1 MTNTLTD
8 QLKNIP
14 MFRGLPEKDMETL
27 AQEVAERTFAPGETL
42 MRKGDVGDSLFLIVE
57 GGVKIVSEK
66 TPGGTLIL
74 NRVGPGETIG
84 EMSLLEQTSR
94 SATVIAD
101 SPTKTLELKHEAFL
115 KLLQHRPELGLALIR
130 DMSSRIRFAST
141 YIEKAIDWSKHIA
154 EGNYSA
160 AINSIAS
167 AKSGKDNPSDEV
179 KADQLVEIKFRASG
193 HLPQPS
199 QTRQHQIALF
209 VPILEAFEVAP
220 RQWPRADEG
229 HVTAQHV
236 EQLGQFVER
245 QAPQEA
251 ADRSQSWVVANLE
264 QCTVRLVERLELIL

>member
-14 MFRGLPEKDMETL
+14 MFRGLPKKDMETL
-27 AQEVAERTFAPGETL
+27 AQEVTERVFATGETL

-101 SPTKTLELKHEAFL
+101 TSTKTLELKHEAFL

-167 AKSGKDNPSDEV
+167 AKSGNENPSDEV
-179 KADQLVEIKFRASG
+179 KADQLLSAFFDMVQDVKAREDSLKKQVETLTLQIDETRRKEQFSD
-193 HLPQPS
+193 LT
-199 QTRQHQIALF
+199 QTEFFARLK
-209 VPILEAFEVAP
+209 
-220 RQWPRADEG
+220 AD
-229 HVTAQHV
+229 A
-236 EQLGQFVER
+236 ER
-245 QAPQEA
+245 IRRE
-251 ADRSQSWVVANLE
+251 RSE
-264 QCTVRLVERLELIL
+264 E